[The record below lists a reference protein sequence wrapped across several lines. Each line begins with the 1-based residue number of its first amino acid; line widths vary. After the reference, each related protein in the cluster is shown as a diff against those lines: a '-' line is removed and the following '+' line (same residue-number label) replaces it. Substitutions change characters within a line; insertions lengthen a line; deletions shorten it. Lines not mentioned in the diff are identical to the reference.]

1 MVKVA
6 QTVAL
11 PAKVLEINE
20 ENASAFFRLSVY
32 NQLSVNEA
40 RLFVLGISRLRQ
52 ETGGDTAEITIPARE
67 LVRLFGGNK
76 GYYNELDK
84 ICRKL
89 CEKQLVLPHG
99 THQIFTYLRFS
110 AADGGLYMRFNPMVL
125 PSLLADY
132 RELTAREVF
141 CLKSI
146 YAIRIMEL
154 IKTCRQHSEYKDS
167 STFNLLIS
175 VEGLKKYL
183 GIPDT
188 STYRQITNLRNK
200 VLNHSILE
208 INQNGLLHV
217 SYDVVKEGRRVTA
230 FKFTMQ
236 VSSTKKEIEEK
247 KTKNG

>member
-1 MVKVA
+1 MA
-6 QTVAL
+6 QAAAL
-11 PAKVLEINE
+11 PVNVLEIKE
-20 ENASAFFRLSVY
+20 ENASAFLKLRVY

-52 ETGGDTAEITIPARE
+52 EDGGDSAEVTIPARE
-67 LVRLFGGNK
+67 LVHLFGGNK

-89 CEKQLVLPHG
+89 CEKKLVLPNG
-99 THQIFTYLRFS
+99 THQLFRYLRFS
-110 AADGGLYMRFNPMVL
+110 AADGGLYMRFNPVVL

-154 IKTCRQHSEYKDS
+154 IKSFRQHAKFKDS
-167 STFNLLIS
+167 RQFNLLIS
-175 VEGLKKYL
+175 VEDLKKYL
-183 GIPDT
+183 GIPNT
-188 STYRQITNLRNK
+188 STYKQITNLRNK

-208 INQNGLLHV
+208 INQNGFLHV
-217 SYDVVKEGRRVTA
+217 SYDVIKDGRRVTA

-236 VSSTKKEIEEK
+236 ASNKEEIEENNIK
-247 KTKNG
+247 HG